1 MMNPVSVINRVAIG
15 DALRRSA
22 RKNPDKIALVEGLNR
37 VTYANLDKQC
47 NQFAHYLRAQGLQ
60 KGDAV
65 ATICA
70 NSLPFVTIMYGIAKA
85 GLTWVPL
92 NPGLSLEEKIY
103 ILHHSE
109 AKLLLADEQFL
120 QTGRDELMNAVPAF
134 ATVPDD
140 LAAFPQLFSKFS
152 VYEPDVEIEDRE
164 VAQIMYTSGTT
175 GMPKGVTISHL
186 AVYFAALSNIIEME
200 IKSQSVQTV
209 IMPLF
214 HCAQHTFLQ
223 TFITMGATSVIFKRF
238 DPEYLMRSIQAEQ
251 ITNMFALPMMYRMIL
266 NHPNRGAYDLRSLQG
281 CLYAMAPMD
290 QATLETAIHELNA
303 DFSLG
308 TGQTEV
314 YPATMMFKPEHQLQK
329 FGSYWGT
336 STIIQDT
343 AVMDDQGNLL
353 PPGQIGEI
361 VHRGPNVMNGYL
373 KNQEATEMSR
383 AYGWHHT
390 SDLGYYDDDGLMV
403 FVDRKKD
410 MIKTGGENVASI
422 RVEQV
427 ILQHKTVANTAVVG
441 LPHELWSEAVTA
453 FVSASPGETITED
466 DIIEHCKQ
474 HLAPFQVPKRVVLI
488 EKLPMTTTGKVQKA
502 ILRETFKLLYQIPH
516 ERG

>member
-1 MMNPVSVINRVAIG
+1 MMNISVINRVAIG

-22 RKNPDKIALVEGLNR
+22 RKYPDKTAIVDGMNR
-37 VTYANLDKQC
+37 ITFAELDRQC
-47 NQFAHYLRAQGLQ
+47 NQFAHYLLAQGLK
-60 KGDAV
+60 KGDTV
-65 ATICA
+65 ATICG
-70 NSLPFVTIMYGIAKA
+70 NSLPFVIVMYGIAKA

-92 NPGLSLEEKIY
+92 NPGLSLEEKLY

-109 AKLLLADEQFL
+109 AKLLVADEPFL
-120 QTGRDELMNAVPAF
+120 QAAREDMLRVSPAF
-134 ATVPDD
+134 IMIPAEDAPFYQIYSEYSADD
-140 LAAFPQLFSKFS
+140 P
-152 VYEPDVEIEDRE
+152 EVEITDRE

-175 GMPKGVTISHL
+175 GMPKGVMISHL
-186 AVYFAALSNIIEME
+186 SVAFSALSNIIELD
-200 IKSQSVQTV
+200 IKPHCVQTV
-209 IMPLF
+209 LMPLF

-223 TFITMGATSVIFKRF
+223 TFVTIGGTSIILKRF
-238 DPEYLMRSIQAEQ
+238 EPESLMRSIQEEK

-266 NHPNRGAYDLRSLQG
+266 AHPNRSSYDLSSLQS

-290 QATLETAIHELNA
+290 QVTLETAIHELKA

-308 TGQTEV
+308 TGQTEI
-314 YPATMMFKPEHQLQK
+314 YPATMIFKPEDQLRK

-336 STIIQDT
+336 STIMNDT
-343 AVMDDQGNLL
+343 AVMDEEGNLL

-373 KNQEATEMSR
+373 KNEEATEMSR

-390 SDLGYYDDDGLMV
+390 GDLGYFDEDGLMV

-427 ILQHKTVANTAVVG
+427 MYLHKKVASAAVVG
-441 LPHELWSEAVTA
+441 LPHEHWNEAVTA
-453 FVSASPGETITED
+453 FVIPVPGESLTQEELL
-466 DIIEHCKQ
+466 EHCKQ
-474 HLAPFQVPKRVVLI
+474 HLAGFQIPKRVKIV
-488 EKLPMTTTGKVQKA
+488 EKLPMTTTGKIQKS
-502 ILRETFKLLYQIPH
+502 ILREQYKHLYQISDDQ
-516 ERG
+516 